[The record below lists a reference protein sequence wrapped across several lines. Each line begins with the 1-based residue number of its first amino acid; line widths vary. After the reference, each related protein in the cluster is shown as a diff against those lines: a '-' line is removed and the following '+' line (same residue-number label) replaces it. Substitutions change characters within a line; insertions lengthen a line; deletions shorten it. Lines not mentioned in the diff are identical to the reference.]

1 MPITI
6 RKADADDIPA
16 MLAILDSAVV
26 WLNARGITAQWGTEP
41 YSTRPKAVEVV
52 GAYVTECSPWIAE
65 IDGVPAGTMTL
76 APVPGAHVPP
86 ADEPEVFVRSLAT
99 EGRHHGRGVGSALL
113 AHAVEEARRQGVSL
127 LRVDCFAGSE
137 GRLVRYYERQG
148 FTPTETFTVG
158 DWPGQVLARRV

>member
-6 RKADADDIPA
+6 RKAVADDVPT
-16 MLAILDSAVV
+16 MLAIMDSAVV

-41 YSTRPKAVEVV
+41 FSASPKLVE
-52 GAYVTECSPWIAE
+52 GFHRYVAECSPWIAE

-86 ADEPEVFVRSLAT
+86 AGEPEVFVRSLAT

-113 AHAVEEARRQGVSL
+113 AHAVEETRRQGVSL
-127 LRVDCFAGSE
+127 LRVDCFAGGE
-137 GRLVRYYERQG
+137 GRLVRCYERNG
-148 FTPTETFTVG
+148 FTPTETFAID